1 MLCQQARKKR
11 NVPKTTSPM
20 RMYSMGVSDKSF
32 IIYFFLMI
40 TAARTV
46 QFEYYGVYVNH
57 RYTAF
62 ALKFVYKVTKA

>member
-1 MLCQQARKKR
+1 
-11 NVPKTTSPM
+11 
-20 RMYSMGVSDKSF
+20 
-32 IIYFFLMI
+32 MI

-46 QFEYYGVYVNH
+46 QFEYYGVYVNY